1 MNATQRELGSRCYRA
16 VGDVRKGDTYVMN
29 SDIPAR
35 SRPNDDGLETGF
47 GSTQKQSKQE
57 CTHQEPPPQGSCS
70 RSSDCQT
77 CASAAVRTC
86 RIRRPRRDTQ
96 LVLAHKTTGLSIT
109 DVLQLAPPFPNA
121 HALNGADC
129 PPKGDHGCV
138 ESVPARR
145 PACPPDAPKARLI

>member
-16 VGDVRKGDTYVMN
+16 AGDIRKGGPYVMN

-35 SRPNDDGLETGF
+35 SRPSDDGLETGF
-47 GSTQKQSKQE
+47 GSTQKQSRQE

-86 RIRRPRRDTQ
+86 RIKRPRRDTQ
-96 LVLAHKTTGLSIT
+96 LVLAHEAAGLGVT
-109 DVLQLAPPFPNA
+109 DVLHLTPPFPEADASNA
-121 HALNGADC
+121 ADG
-129 PPKGDHGCV
+129 PLEGDHGCV
-138 ESVPARR
+138 KS
-145 PACPPDAPKARLI
+145 